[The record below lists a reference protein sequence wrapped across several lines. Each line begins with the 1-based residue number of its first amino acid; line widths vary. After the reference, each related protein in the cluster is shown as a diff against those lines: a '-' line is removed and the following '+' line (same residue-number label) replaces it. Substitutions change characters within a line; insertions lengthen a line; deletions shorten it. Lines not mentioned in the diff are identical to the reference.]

1 MLSGDTNNRTRCPHK
16 KLVTR
21 FHQEREMGAGKRR
34 ERNFPGGSVVKT
46 PASNAR
52 GAGSIPGWA
61 AKIPHALGPKN
72 QHIKQKKYCNK
83 FKKDL
88 KKKKRKPNLRLL
100 LFYVLVFWP

>member
-61 AKIPHALGPKN
+61 AKIPLAASN
-72 QHIKQKKYCNK
+72 
-83 FKKDL
+83 
-88 KKKKRKPNLRLL
+88 
-100 LFYVLVFWP
+100 